1 MYAFVVRRLVRRRL
15 AELSR
20 GAPAKVIAKF
30 HAGSVF
36 TLMGDHA
43 LGGERRGRSGVA
55 EWFTQMFGVFPGIV
69 IEPRDIAVA
78 GWPWRTTITTQFVVR
93 AALDGGRLYRNE
105 GVQIIRMR
113 WGRVREERI
122 YEDTVLLQDAIDYV
136 GRQRQMA
143 GS

>member
-20 GAPAKVIAKF
+20 GTPDKVIAKF
-30 HAGSVF
+30 HRGSVF
-36 TLMGDHA
+36 TLIGDHA
-43 LGGERRGRSGVA
+43 LGGERRGRSAVA

-69 IEPRDIAVA
+69 IEPVHIAVA
-78 GWPWRTTITTQFVVR
+78 GWPWRTSVTTQFVVR
-93 AALDGGRLYRNE
+93 AALAGGRPYRNE

-113 WGRVREERI
+113 WGRVLEERI
-122 YEDTVLLQDAIDYV
+122 YEDTVLLRDALDHV
-136 GRQRQMA
+136 GRQREMA